1 MSDAIEREIKLR
13 YNTCDTAR
21 AAIVA
26 LHASPLRRRRLQ
38 DDRLLDLPNGNLRD
52 RHCTLRIRNETPE
65 GGNGNTASAATIT
78 FKGPPLP
85 DVMKVRQEIET
96 AVEDGEL
103 LVRILEKAGWQVWF
117 RYQKFREEYTQ
128 AGVVIAIDE
137 TPVGTFVELEG
148 DEGGITRLATA
159 LGRTTDDYIVAS
171 YRRLYMEYCADT
183 GRTVTHM
190 VFG

>member
-13 YNTCDTAR
+13 YDTCDAAR

-38 DDRLLDLPNGNLRD
+38 DDRLLDLPDGNLRH
-52 RHCTLRIRNETPE
+52 RHCTLRIRNETPVDSA
-65 GGNGNTASAATIT
+65 GTATSTATVT

-85 DVMKVRQEIET
+85 NVMKVREEIET
-96 AVEDGEL
+96 AVGDGEL

-117 RYQKFREEYTQ
+117 RYQKFREEFTQ
-128 AGVVIAIDE
+128 SGVVIAIDE

-148 DEGGITRLATA
+148 DEDGIARLAKA
-159 LGRTTDDYIVAS
+159 LGRTTGDYIVAS
-171 YRRLYMEYCADT
+171 YRRLYIEHCADT
-183 GRTVTHM
+183 GRSVTHM